1 MPGQNGGKPKQRKS
15 KRRHHNGDNPK
26 WRQDEGNI
34 TKTATEKCGQNGDK
48 EQRTAKCFKEWL
60 QISCPQSTTAL
71 HLGRLLNRSKQ
82 TSKKLCEATTT
93 PLHSIAV

>member
-1 MPGQNGGKPKQRKS
+1 MPGQNGDKPKQRKS

-48 EQRTAKCFKEWL
+48 RTKDSQGTIL
-60 QISCPQSTTAL
+60 PQNNVE
-71 HLGRLLNRSKQ
+71 RNELNLS
-82 TSKKLCEATTT
+82 S
-93 PLHSIAV
+93 V